1 MGMRPVFR
9 KQMETQTLQTLTN
22 WAQILIAILLVV
34 VILVQVRGQGGG
46 LFGSAESSYRTRRGL
61 EKVLFQFTI
70 FLVLIFLTTSIISVK
85 VF

>member
-1 MGMRPVFR
+1 MRPVFG
-9 KQMETQTLQTLTN
+9 KQMDTQTLQTLTN
-22 WAQILIAILLVV
+22 WVQILIATLLVI

-46 LFGSAESSYRTRRGL
+46 LFGGGESSYRTRRGL

-70 FLVLIFLTTSIISVK
+70 FLVVAFLTTSMVSVK

>member
-1 MGMRPVFR
+1 
-9 KQMETQTLQTLTN
+9 METQTLQTLTN
-22 WAQILIAILLVV
+22 WVQILIAILLVV

-70 FLVLIFLTTSIISVK
+70 FLVVIFLTTSIISVK